1 MNTNKQLI
9 IIVLLCIVGTFCCK
23 AQSLSS
29 IEEQYIDQKS
39 EGAVVVCI
47 NPSDNNSTIICYN
60 DSLDYRPNFVYHTH
74 TGTGVSK
81 RFHWPLINNT
91 FGEMTYKVNDMVII
105 NGICYFCGKKH
116 AIVSVEYSMEGLV
129 IPFYQNT
136 GFFGWFDVSQISSPS
151 STTMDLYLFDLP
163 VMEELKRMD
172 GIIESG
178 IVELGLIS
186 EHTLALVRGYGSSWD
201 CHVQDVASSER
212 LEDVKITANHLVTLS
227 RFLNSTYSFGLR
239 CETKAEA
246 FLSPITHVLNN
257 YYNGTKYNTFLMTT
271 ASLPNG
277 TPTRHY
283 EDEVIR
289 MVNHPG
295 SDLVTV
301 AYNGDDFDGED
312 CQHFGYY
319 TPMYLM
325 NFSNCSP
332 GVVDINMSEAQLL
345 FTSLHKPARYSLL
358 EMCYVPTANAIAMLH
373 GMRAE
378 VYGMWSILQVSSW
391 NSSVVPQSVQSDSK
405 ALTSM
410 DVGTNDWA
418 YMAGCRMPDNTICHY
433 RQDGGMMERSCN
445 SIRPATVV
453 EKMIREAEEESVTV
467 EPSSIPI
474 FTITQTHFQIEA
486 TAPGYFPECKTKY

>member
-9 IIVLLCIVGTFCCK
+9 IIILLCIVGSFCCK

-29 IEEQYIDQKS
+29 IEEQYIDQIS
-39 EGAVVVCI
+39 EDAVVVCI

-60 DSLDYRPNFVYHTH
+60 DSLYYRPSFVYHTH

-81 RFHWPLINNT
+81 RFHWPLIANT
-91 FGEMTYKVNDMVII
+91 FGGITYKVNDMVII
-105 NGICYFCGKKH
+105 NGICYFCGRKR
-116 AIVSVEYSMEGLV
+116 AVIGVEYSMEGLA
-129 IPFYQNT
+129 IPIYQIT
-136 GFFGWFDVSQISSPS
+136 GFFGWFAVSQISTPS

-186 EHTLALVRGYGSSWD
+186 EHTLALVRGYGNSWD
-201 CHVQDVASSER
+201 CHVQDVASSEK
-212 LEDVKITANHLVTLS
+212 LEDVKITENHLVTLS
-227 RFLNSTYSFGLR
+227 RFLNSPYSFGLR
-239 CETKAEA
+239 CETKAVA

-257 YYNGTKYNTFLMTT
+257 YYNGTKYNTLLMTT

-283 EDEVIR
+283 EDEVMR

-345 FTSLHKPARYSLL
+345 FTSLHKLARYSLL
-358 EMCYVPTANAIAMLH
+358 GMCYVPTANAIAMLH
-373 GMRAE
+373 GMRPE
-378 VYGMWSILQVSSW
+378 EYGMWSILQVSSW
-391 NSSVVPQSVQSDSK
+391 NSSVVPQSVQSDYK

-410 DVGTNDWA
+410 DIGTNDWA
-418 YMAGCRMPDNTICHY
+418 YLAGCRMPDKTLCHF
-433 RQDGGMMERSCN
+433 RQDADNMDRSCH
-445 SIRPATVV
+445 STRPPISV
-453 EKMIREAEEESVTV
+453 EQLTLNAEEEPVTIT
-467 EPSSIPI
+467 PSSIPV
-474 FTITQTHFQIEA
+474 FSITQTYYQIEA
-486 TAPGYFPECKTKY
+486 TAPGYFPECKTSY

>member
-1 MNTNKQLI
+1 MNTSKQLVI
-9 IIVLLCIVGTFCCK
+9 IILLCIAGTFCCK

-39 EGAVVVCI
+39 RDAVAVCI

-60 DSLDYRPNFVYHTH
+60 DSMYNRPTFVYHTH

-91 FGEMTYKVNDMVII
+91 FGEMSYKVNDMVII

-116 AIVSVEYSMEGLV
+116 AIVNFEYTMEGLV
-129 IPFYQNT
+129 IQFFQNT
-136 GFFGWFDVSQISSPS
+136 GFFGWFDVSQISAPS

-178 IVELGLIS
+178 VVELGLIS
-186 EHTLALVRGYGSSWD
+186 EHTLALVRGYGSSWN
-201 CHVQDVASSER
+201 CHVQDVDSTER

-227 RFLNSTYSFGLR
+227 RFLGNRYSFGLR
-239 CETKAEA
+239 CEPIGDA
-246 FLSPITHVLNN
+246 FLSPFTHVLNN
-257 YYNGTKYNTFLMTT
+257 YYHGIRYNTLQMTT

-277 TPTRHY
+277 TPTVHY
-283 EDEVIR
+283 EDEVMR

-295 SDLVTV
+295 SDLITV
-301 AYNGDDFDGED
+301 AYNGDDFNGED
-312 CQHFGYY
+312 CQHLGYY

-325 NFSNCSP
+325 DLSNCSL
-332 GVVDINMSEAQLL
+332 GVVDINMSDAQLL
-345 FTSLHKPARYSLL
+345 TTSLLKPARYSLL
-358 EMCYVPTANAIAMLH
+358 EMSNVPTANTIAMLH

-391 NSSVVPQSVQSDSK
+391 NSSVVPQSVQSDLK

-410 DVGTNDWA
+410 DVGANDCA
-418 YMAGCRMPDNTICHY
+418 YLAGCRMPDKALCHY

-445 SIRPATVV
+445 SIRPATVA

-467 EPSSIPI
+467 EPSAIPI
-474 FTITQTHFQIEA
+474 FTITQTHFQIGA
-486 TAPGYFPECKTKY
+486 TAPGYFLECKTSY

>member
-9 IIVLLCIVGTFCCK
+9 ITILLYVAGSFCCK

-39 EGAVVVCI
+39 EDAVVVCI

-60 DSLDYRPNFVYHTH
+60 DSMYNRPNFVYHTH

-81 RFHWPLINNT
+81 RFHWPLVNNT
-91 FGEMTYKVNDMVII
+91 FGGITYKVNDMVII
-105 NGICYFCGKKH
+105 NDICYFCGKKC
-116 AIVSVEYSMEGLV
+116 AVIGYTMEELAMP
-129 IPFYQNT
+129 IYQIT
-136 GFFGWFDVSQISSPS
+136 GFFGWFAVSQISTPS

-178 IVELGLIS
+178 IVGLGLIS

-201 CHVQDVASSER
+201 CHVQYVASSER

-227 RFLNSTYSFGLR
+227 RFSNSSYTFGLR
-239 CETKAEA
+239 CETKTEA

-257 YYNGTKYNTFLMTT
+257 YYNGIMYNTLPMTT
-271 ASLPNG
+271 ESLPYNQ
-277 TPTRHY
+277 PTMHH
-283 EDEVIR
+283 ENEVMR

-295 SDLVTV
+295 SDLITV
-301 AYNGDDFDGED
+301 AYNGVDFDGED
-312 CQHFGYY
+312 CQHYGYY

-325 NFSNCSP
+325 DFSNCST
-332 GVVDINMSEAQLL
+332 GFVDINMNRAQLL
-345 FTSLHKPARYSLL
+345 STSLHKLVRYSLL

-391 NSSVVPQSVQSDSK
+391 NSSVAPHSVQSDYK

-418 YMAGCRMPDNTICHY
+418 YLAGCRMPDKAICHY

-445 SIRPATVV
+445 SIRPTTIA
-453 EKMIREAEEESVTV
+453 EKLNGEAGEEPVTIV
-467 EPSSIPI
+467 PSAIPI
-474 FTITQTHFQIEA
+474 FTITQTHCQIEA
-486 TAPGYFPECKTKY
+486 TAPGYFPECKTTY